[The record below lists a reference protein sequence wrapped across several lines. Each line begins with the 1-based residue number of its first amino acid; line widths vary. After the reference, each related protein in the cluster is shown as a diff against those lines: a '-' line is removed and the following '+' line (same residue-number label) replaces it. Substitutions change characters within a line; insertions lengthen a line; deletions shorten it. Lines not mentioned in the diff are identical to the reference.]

1 MNAVFDA
8 FWRSV
13 AYCLHPRVIGLSLLP
28 LVLMVGMIAGLG
40 YFFLDTALAAVQGLL
55 ESSDLLNS
63 MWAWLESVGVGRLK
77 TVLVPLLVIAG
88 ATPLIVI
95 ACLLVVATLM
105 TPLMVRLVTRRR
117 FPLLARSG
125 GASYLVSVVWA
136 LGSSLMAIAAMVL
149 SLPLWL
155 IPPLVLVLPPLI
167 WGWLAYR
174 VMAFDALADHASSEE
189 RHAIFRRHRLWLL
202 GMGVITGYMGAG
214 PSLIWSLGFFAMAMA
229 PVLVMI
235 SVWLYTLIFAFSSL
249 WFSHYCLSALQQLR
263 RERAEQA
270 VPPPE
275 PLPDPLEIL

>member
-40 YFFLDTALAAVQGLL
+40 YLFLDTALAAVQGLL

-214 PSLIWSLGFFAMAMA
+214 PSLIWSLGFVAMAMA

>member
-1 MNAVFDA
+1 VFDA

-214 PSLIWSLGFFAMAMA
+214 PSLIWSLGFVAMAMA